1 MSSTMIHEMSKK
13 GTDYENGVKRNR
25 YEALLK
31 PGSETVVEYL
41 LTVPEFQRDRALSLG
56 AVETSRGWRFSGVQR
71 AAWFRG
77 EGV

>member
-1 MSSTMIHEMSKK
+1 MNTISF
-13 GTDYENGVKRNR
+13 
-25 YEALLK
+25 EAASFRSMTKAHLK
-31 PGSETVVEYL
+31 PGTETITDYMLV
-41 LTVPEFQRDRALSLG
+41 VPEYECARALSLG